1 MPRAKSRKQEAG
13 QYALVAVLA
22 LAILWLSFLVFGIAR
37 KEEVARR
44 AVADTKEELASLET
58 RKASLEA
65 NMAELGTD
73 RGQEATLRQTYGV
86 ARPGE
91 EVIIV
96 VPPEHKPEAI
106 TLPWYKKVLGFFG
119 IW

>member
-1 MPRAKSRKQEAG
+1 MPRAKSRKQEAK
-13 QYALVAVLA
+13 QYVLVGVLA

-44 AVADTKEELASLET
+44 AVAETKAELASLEA
-58 RKASLEA
+58 RKATLEA

-96 VPPEHKPEAI
+96 VPPEEKPEAVQ
-106 TLPWYKKVLGFFG
+106 LPWYKKVLGFFG

>member
-1 MPRAKSRKQEAG
+1 MPRKPKKKVG
-13 QYALVAVLA
+13 QYALAAVLA
-22 LAILWLSFLVFGIAR
+22 LSIIWFSWLVFGIAR

-44 AVADTKEELASLET
+44 AVAETKAELASLKDRE
-58 RKASLEA
+58 SVLQA
-65 NMAELGTD
+65 NLDELSTE

-96 VPPEHKPEAI
+96 VPPEEEPEKVE
-106 TLPWYKKVLGFFG
+106 LPWYKKFLGWFG

>member
-1 MPRAKSRKQEAG
+1 MQRRSRKKEAG
-13 QYALVAVLA
+13 QYAIAAVLA
-22 LAILWLSFLVFGIAR
+22 LAILWFSWLVFGITR

-44 AVADTKEELASLET
+44 AVAETKAELASLEA
-58 RKASLEA
+58 RKTALEV
-65 NMAELGTD
+65 NMAELSTH
-73 RGQEATLRQTYGV
+73 RGQEATIRQTYGV

-96 VPPEHKPEAI
+96 VPPEQEPENI
-106 TLPWYKKVLGFFG
+106 QLPWWKKVLGFFG